1 MGLFGKSKKGAYKF
15 LITSIEVCT
24 SLLATRGHYSI
35 DIIIGWYV
43 TVYVSTPAGRLGR
56 YYSRG
61 ATVREI
67 LPKTAQEA
75 FERATGVADER
86 QERRMSALMLRPD
99 VQDALRALERDE
111 KKAAPKTAHADN
123 NVEDIQSDTT
133 ATILHE
139 AASKLI
145 QEHATISSSSSS
157 SSFPSLFI

>member
-1 MGLFGKSKKGAYKF
+1 M
-15 LITSIEVCT
+15 
-24 SLLATRGHYSI
+24 
-35 DIIIGWYV
+35 
-43 TVYVSTPAGRLGR
+43 
-56 YYSRG
+56 
-61 ATVREI
+61 REI

-99 VQDALRALERDE
+99 VQEALRALERGE
-111 KKAAPKTAHADN
+111 KGVDPKNAHAES
-123 NVEDIQSDTT
+123 NV
-133 ATILHE
+133 TILYE